1 MNTLLSLDWPAIRFL
16 VLLSLPCIAGLAVVL
31 S

>member
-1 MNTLLSLDWPAIRFL
+1 MTTLLSLDWSGIRFL
-16 VLLSLPCIAGLAVVL
+16 VLLSLPLVAAACVVL

>member
-1 MNTLLSLDWPAIRFL
+1 MNTLLSLDWSGIRFL
-16 VLLSLPCIAGLAVVL
+16 VLISLPVVAALAVVL